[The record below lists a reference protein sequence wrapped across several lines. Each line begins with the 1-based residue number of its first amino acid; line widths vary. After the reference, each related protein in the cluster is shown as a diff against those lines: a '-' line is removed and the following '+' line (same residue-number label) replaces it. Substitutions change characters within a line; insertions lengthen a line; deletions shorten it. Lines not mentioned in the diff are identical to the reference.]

1 MLRHGPIKF
10 SASVSV
16 SGHVSPDI
24 CLAHSLSTPLLL
36 SLLRTQVSED
46 ERREL
51 LQGLRANMADLQRD
65 YLGLSV
71 VADTA
76 SKKTRKK
83 QMEDQ
88 LAQLEA
94 DIAKVERHA
103 VILVAK

>member
-1 MLRHGPIKF
+1 M
-10 SASVSV
+10 
-16 SGHVSPDI
+16 
-24 CLAHSLSTPLLL
+24 
-36 SLLRTQVSED
+36 SEE

-51 LQGLRANMADLQRD
+51 LTGLKTNMAELQRD

-76 SKKTRKK
+76 SKKALKK
-83 QMEDQ
+83 RMENQ